1 MTFLATH
8 FSLVLGAWRFRVR
21 IDIDEPPEDAIA
33 EPASQRHRSAERAAA
48 ILQRSPLLMLV
59 ALLMAIATPL
69 IAYAQMAPV
78 HRPPLECDATRAHLC
93 SPTALLKKLAER
105 ARRAAHARVVRV
117 IEPGMMYTM
126 EFDRSRLSVYA
137 DRRGMVT
144 SVKCE

>member
-78 HRPPLECDATRAHLC
+78 HRPPLECDATRAHFAVGLHC
-93 SPTALLKKLAER
+93 SRSLPSVRGVQHTRALFA
-105 ARRAAHARVVRV
+105 
-117 IEPGMMYTM
+117 
-126 EFDRSRLSVYA
+126 
-137 DRRGMVT
+137 
-144 SVKCE
+144 

>member
-21 IDIDEPPEDAIA
+21 IDIDEPHEDAIA

-48 ILQRSPLLMLV
+48 ILQRSRLLMLV
-59 ALLMAIATPL
+59 ALLMVAAPVIAH
-69 IAYAQMAPV
+69 AQTARV
-78 HRPPLECDATRAHLC
+78 HRPPLECDATRAHFAIGLHY
-93 SPTALLKKLAER
+93 SRQLAER
-105 ARRAAHARVVRV
+105 ARRAAHARAVRV

-126 EFDRSRLSVYA
+126 EFDRSRLSVYT
-137 DRRGMVT
+137 DRRGMVE